1 MTTAVDASPAE
12 KGLEGIIAAKTAISY
27 IDGQNGRLFYQGIEI
42 NELAAHSTFEET
54 IYLLWHGRLPTRQEL
69 AELDQE
75 LKSHRSIP
83 RELVTIMQQLP
94 KDASPMEV
102 LRTTASALSAF
113 TTSSSDT
120 SHEALVSHASCL
132 TSSLPA
138 VVAAW
143 ARVRQGKDILEP
155 RDDLSHAANFLY
167 MLNGEVPNE
176 RAARVL
182 DIALILHADHGLNA
196 STFAARVTASTLSD
210 MYSSITSAIGALKGP
225 LHGGANEQVMKMLH
239 DVGSA
244 ERAQE
249 WLDQALAQKKK
260 IMGFGHRVYRADDPR
275 ALILRKIAQ
284 EVGEANND
292 PQWFEISSRIE
303 QLMDERKANLPI
315 NVDFYSASTY
325 HVLGIPTDEF
335 TPIFAISRIAGWT
348 AHVIEQIANN
358 RIMRPDSLYVGPM
371 DVPYVP
377 IDQRSA

>member
-12 KGLEGIIAAKTAISY
+12 KGLEGIIASKTAISY

-42 NELAAHSTFEET
+42 NELAKHSTFEET
-54 IYLLWHGRLPTRQEL
+54 IYLLWHGRLPTSDEL
-69 AELDQE
+69 AAFDQE
-75 LKSHRSIP
+75 LKAHRSIP
-83 RELVTIMQQLP
+83 DEVVAIMQQLP

-113 TTSSSDT
+113 TENSSDT
-120 SHEALVSHASCL
+120 SHEALVRHATCL
-132 TSSLPA
+132 TASLPSL
-138 VVAAW
+138 VAGW
-143 ARVRQGKDILEP
+143 ARVRQGQEVLQP
-155 RDDLSHAANFLY
+155 RNDLGHAANFLY

-210 MYSSITSAIGALKGP
+210 MYSAITSAIGALKGP
-225 LHGGANEQVMKMLH
+225 LHGGANEQVMKMLKE
-239 DVGSA
+239 VGSPD
-244 ERAQE
+244 RARD
-249 WLDQALAQKKK
+249 WLDAALAQKKK

-275 ALILRKIAQ
+275 ALILRAIAQ
-284 EVGEANND
+284 DVGEANND
-292 PQWFEISSRIE
+292 PQWFEISSQIE
-303 QLMDERKANLPI
+303 KIMDERKANLPI

-335 TPIFAISRIAGWT
+335 TPIFAISRVAGWT
-348 AHVIEQIANN
+348 GHVIEQIANN
-358 RIMRPDSLYVGPM
+358 RIMRPDSLYTGPM

-377 IDQRSA
+377 IDQRG